1 MDNSVQEV
9 RTLNTI
15 EMEIR
20 VLQDQAQRMILGYA
34 IETGRRLEEAKAM
47 VGHGQWGNWLKKMG
61 YGQSTAQ
68 NLIRVFR
75 EYGASQQNLFG
86 GEPNSQT
93 FGNLTYSK
101 ALKLLA
107 LPDREERDAFVAEHD
122 VENMSTCE
130 LEKALKERAEALE
143 AAKIAEES
151 RAKMEADMVMLQ
163 EQCRS
168 SQEAVA
174 AVQKEL
180 DDLKSKPV
188 VDVAVMAVDQEKLDQ
203 ARAAAIAEMQDKV
216 EKAQAKAEKA
226 EEKRK
231 EAEIALAGANAKL
244 EEAAKAEKN
253 VIITGDGDL
262 SAFRLLFDQVKES
275 VNKMSGLMTKVQ
287 RREDSNTAEIMQR
300 AMSALA
306 EQMVKVAEM

>member
-1 MDNSVQEV
+1 MDNSVQEI

-174 AVQKEL
+174 AAQKEL

>member
-1 MDNSVQEV
+1 MGGLV
-9 RTLNTI
+9 
-15 EMEIR
+15 
-20 VLQDQAQRMILGYA
+20 
-34 IETGRRLEEAKAM
+34 
-47 VGHGQWGNWLKKMG
+47 KKMG

-93 FGNLTYSK
+93 FGSLTYSK

-107 LPDREERDAFVAEHD
+107 LPDREEREAFVAEHD
-122 VENMSTCE
+122 IENMSTRE

-143 AAKIAEES
+143 AAKTAEES
-151 RAKMEADMVMLQ
+151 RAKMEADMLLLQ

-174 AVQKEL
+174 AAQKEL
-180 DDLKSKPV
+180 DELKSKPV
-188 VDVAVMAVDQEKLDQ
+188 DVAVMTVDQEKLDQ

-244 EEAAKAEKN
+244 EEAAKAEKK
-253 VIITGDGDL
+253 VIINSDGDL

-275 VNKMSGLMTKVQ
+275 VNKMSGLMSKVQ
-287 RREDSNTAEIMQR
+287 RREDSSTAEIMQR

-306 EQMVKVAEM
+306 EQMVKVAET